1 MESNRTSSGGLD
13 EPGRVVHGG
22 DGHVHLRVVDR
33 SPPEGAA
40 RRPWDWARWL
50 VVALGGMSVAS
61 FVGSFLLPWWRFWLY
76 APQYPKGLMLVIS
89 LTGMGGDVHEID
101 LLNHYIGM
109 KHLADAAPN
118 ERMLA
123 GYGVAA
129 IGVLTL
135 AGMALAGK
143 KLNKWV
149 AIPAVAFPVVFLA
162 DSFYW
167 LYSFGH
173 DLDPKAPLRIGA
185 FTPELFGNGQ
195 IGQFATF
202 AQPAAGFW
210 VALAG
215 VALAV
220 AANVVRSRVCTHCA
234 HASECSLVCPRAMGL
249 PDKARSAS

>member
-1 MESNRTSSGGLD
+1 
-13 EPGRVVHGG
+13 
-22 DGHVHLRVVDR
+22 
-33 SPPEGAA
+33 
-40 RRPWDWARWL
+40 
-50 VVALGGMSVAS
+50 
-61 FVGSFLLPWWRFWLY
+61 
-76 APQYPKGLMLVIS
+76 
-89 LTGMGGDVHEID
+89 
-101 LLNHYIGM
+101 
-109 KHLADAAPN
+109 LADAAPN

-149 AIPAVAFPVVFLA
+149 AVPAVAFPVVFLA

-234 HASECSLVCPRAMGL
+234 QASECSLVCPRAMVL